1 MYIPIFT
8 TLLLAFLVFYLNRI
22 RSITSNLIFIV
33 VFAGI
38 FLRLIIAT
46 FNSTVGPLPGV
57 DVDAIQFDM
66 LAISLANNWLSSGI
80 SFLPWI
86 DRYAYSNIIGFLYF
100 IDGTSAHIPFL
111 FNISLVTFAIY
122 NTIQIARIFN
132 CSSRNLLLMTLL
144 LSFHPIISLYSIAP
158 MREAPLYALI
168 TYFFRVLLKC
178 KRQYKVLLNV
188 KLNVII
194 ILSIYL
200 HIGMVILYFIL
211 FAYSA
216 KFQFKLK
223 NFISIKSLLLIC
235 CMFLFMEIVKT
246 EYVKTIPRV
255 AKLVSTDST
264 YTFEQLKDVQEFK
277 SRGEGAYTYPD
288 ISTNFM
294 FFDFTVT
301 SIYMWYKLCFSPL
314 PWEIKGF
321 NANTVVK
328 LIDSFLTIMLHILAF
343 KNINRNRHKEGAIFV
358 YLSYLLLTLTFGL
371 NTVNDG
377 VAVRH
382 RTKFL
387 WLLILAAFANTNS
400 SEIVDLS
407 IKKKGN
413 KAKA

>member
-1 MYIPIFT
+1 VYIPIFT

-22 RSITSNLIFIV
+22 KSITSNLIFIV
-33 VFAGI
+33 VLAGI

-46 FNSTVGPLPGV
+46 LNSTVGPLPGV

-66 LAISLANNWLSSGI
+66 LAISLANNWLSSDI
-80 SFLPWI
+80 TFLPWI
-86 DRYAYSNIIGFLYF
+86 DRYSYANVIGFLYF
-100 IDGTSAHIPFL
+100 IDGISAHIPLL

-122 NTIQIARIFN
+122 NTIQIARIFG
-132 CSSRNLLLMTLL
+132 CSSRNLLLIALL

-168 TYFFRVLLKC
+168 TYFFRVLLNC
-178 KRQYKVLLNV
+178 KRQFKVLLNA

-200 HIGMVILYFIL
+200 HIGMVILYVIL

-223 NFISIKSLLLIC
+223 YFISIKSLLLIF
-235 CMFLFMEIVKT
+235 CMFLFMEIAKT

-255 AKLVSTDST
+255 AKLVSADSS

-288 ISTNFM
+288 VSTNFI
-294 FFDFTVT
+294 FFDLTVT

-314 PWEIKGF
+314 PWEIKSF
-321 NANTVVK
+321 NANTFVK
-328 LIDSFLTIMLHILAF
+328 LIDSLLTIMLHILAF
-343 KNINRNRHKEGAIFV
+343 KNIYRSKHNEGAIFV
-358 YLSYLLLTLTFGL
+358 YLSYLLLTLTFGM

-387 WLLILAAFANTNS
+387 WLLVLVAFANTNS
-400 SEIVDLS
+400 SKINNLL
-407 IKKKGN
+407 INKKGN
-413 KAKA
+413 KAEA